1 MSNLA
6 LKVGGKIHS
15 GWTGIRLRKSLEEI
29 AHSFELVLTSR
40 WDESGDLSP
49 ILAGSQCEITIDKK
63 LVLSG
68 YIDDI
73 APSYGANEHTISVSG
88 RSKAGDLVDCSG
100 VGRQFKNQTLAQI
113 AKTICDPFDIKV
125 LDQVGN
131 TENFR
136 IATLEAGE
144 TYFEFLS
151 RLVSIRALRLQS
163 DAVGNLVITR
173 TGKSR
178 IKQPLELGNNIL
190 SASGQFSHR
199 DRYHEYQVQGQQPGN
214 DLTWGEAAAH
224 VTALATDTR
233 IKRHRPTLIIADN
246 AVTLQDCKQQGEW
259 QRNANFG
266 RGLNVVYTVNKWS
279 HPDGLWEPNMLVAI
293 KDHWLGIDDTWLISS
308 VQFVL
313 DGKGE
318 RTELQVMPK
327 EAFDLIKL
335 PEPKVKSAST
345 WGQ

>member
-15 GWTGIRLRKSLEEI
+15 GWTEIRLRKSLEEL
-29 AHSFELVLTSR
+29 ANSFELVLTSR
-40 WDESGDLSP
+40 WGESGDLSP
-49 ILAGSQCEITIDKK
+49 IVAGSSCKITIDEK

-68 YIDDI
+68 FIDDI
-73 APSYGANEHTISVSG
+73 SPSYNATENSINVAG
-88 RSKAGDLVDCSG
+88 RSKTGDLIDCSG
-100 VGRQFKNQTLAQI
+100 TGRQFKNQTLLQI
-113 AKTICDPFDIKV
+113 AKTICDPFNIEVQDEV
-125 LDQVGN
+125 N
-131 TENFR
+131 SSENFR

-151 RLVSIRALRLQS
+151 RLATIRALRLQTS
-163 DAVGNLVITR
+163 AAGKLVIIR
-173 TGKSR
+173 TGKDHV
-178 IKQPLELGNNIL
+178 KQPLELGNNIL
-190 SASGQFSHR
+190 SANGQFSHR
-199 DRYHEYQVQGQQPGN
+199 DRFNSYAVQGQQPGN

-224 VTALATDTR
+224 ISATATDTR

-246 AVTLQDCKQQGEW
+246 AVTRQDCQQQSEW

-266 RGLNVVYTVNKWS
+266 RGLNIVYTVNGWT
-279 HPDGLWEPNMLVAI
+279 HPDGLWEPNTQVSI

-313 DGKGE
+313 DAKGE

-335 PEPKVKSAST
+335 PESTVKSASM
-345 WGQ
+345 WGL